1 MDLVTGLVMLQ
12 ATGPELDSDS
22 DSELDSDLVQD
33 SDSELGSGLVP
44 ESDSESA
51 SELGSGLAL
60 ESDLGLE
67 SAAVQFR
74 LALQVRVRALLRGS
88 SHQF

>member
-22 DSELDSDLVQD
+22 DSELDSDLVLD

-44 ESDSESA
+44 EWDSEL
-51 SELGSGLAL
+51 EPVLAL
-60 ESDLGLE
+60 ESDLG
-67 SAAVQFR
+67 R
-74 LALQVRVRALLRGS
+74 RC
-88 SHQF
+88 

>member
-1 MDLVTGLVMLQ
+1 MDLVTDLAMLRVM
-12 ATGPELDSDS
+12 GSELDSDS
-22 DSELDSDLVQD
+22 DSELDSDLVLD

-44 ESDSESA
+44 ESDSEL
-51 SELGSGLAL
+51 EPVLAL